1 MSELRI
7 FYRDNGRIKISKEMN
22 ILKDV
27 SLSELLW
34 IDLVDVTVDV
44 ESELEQFLKIYIQEE
59 EEMEEIEISSRYI
72 ETEDSIVANSKFL
85 LDTFEEENVSFILKN
100 NILVS
105 VRSQH
110 LRSFN
115 ETVKKLF
122 ASPRNYTNG
131 YNVFVALLE
140 TRVEYDA
147 DMIEDMTRDI
157 TTLSNQLKTDEDV
170 SDDILISIKEF
181 QEKTMLIREN
191 IVDKSRVC
199 SNMLKSELF
208 PSDAKTKLSIIIKD
222 INSLFDHTR
231 FSFDRLEYLQD
242 TFLGLVNIQQNKI
255 IKIFTI
261 VSVIFLPPTL
271 IASMY
276 GMNFTHMP
284 ELDWQYGYAYAIGLM
299 IFTVVCI
306 LYRNRIFIFIT
317 GKTDSRIFYSNKSIV
332 IDNTDTYYPIFI
344 ATNISLSNL
353 MGDTH
358 FIIGISNEELSF
370 YFYSHIR

>member
-1 MSELRI
+1 MAELRI
-7 FYRDNGRIKISKEMN
+7 FYRDNGRIKISKEMS
-22 ILKDV
+22 ILKNV

-34 IDLVDVTVDV
+34 IDLIDVTVDV

-122 ASPRNYTNG
+122 ASPRNYMNG

-157 TTLSNQLKTDEDV
+157 TALSNQLKTDEDV

-208 PSDAKTKLSIIIKD
+208 PSDAKSKLSIIIKD

-284 ELDWQYGYAYAIGLM
+284 EIEWQYGYAFAVGLM
-299 IFTVVCI
+299 IFTVVGI
-306 LYRNRIFIFIT
+306 LIFFKI
-317 GKTDSRIFYSNKSIV
+317 KKW
-332 IDNTDTYYPIFI
+332 
-344 ATNISLSNL
+344 L
-353 MGDTH
+353 
-358 FIIGISNEELSF
+358 
-370 YFYSHIR
+370 